1 MSTNSRIGIK
11 VAENA
16 IVSVYHHWD
25 GYPEWLGK
33 VLTEQYNNI
42 ESVTELIDGGD
53 MSSCWSDNVYDYEKQ
68 EFVKRDP
75 RPEYYADRGEDCP
88 PKMAES
94 MTEYL
99 DQCDNCGAEF
109 AYVFDKGEWF
119 CYVADDYNGN
129 KGTLIDMEERF
140 AKMEDS

>member
-53 MSSCWSDNVYDYEKQ
+53 MSSCWSDNVYDYEKLNTSISVTTVVQ
-68 EFVKRDP
+68 NMHMFLITENGSVMLLMIT
-75 RPEYYADRGEDCP
+75 
-88 PKMAES
+88 MA
-94 MTEYL
+94 T
-99 DQCDNCGAEF
+99 
-109 AYVFDKGEWF
+109 KG
-119 CYVADDYNGN
+119 
-129 KGTLIDMEERF
+129 L
-140 AKMEDS
+140 

>member
-53 MSSCWSDNVYDYEKQ
+53 MSS
-68 EFVKRDP
+68 
-75 RPEYYADRGEDCP
+75 
-88 PKMAES
+88 
-94 MTEYL
+94 
-99 DQCDNCGAEF
+99 
-109 AYVFDKGEWF
+109 
-119 CYVADDYNGN
+119 
-129 KGTLIDMEERF
+129 
-140 AKMEDS
+140 